1 MTTKLDLEYQRLHT
15 YPLMPNTNAAIR
27 ALRKSERRKVSNL
40 RQKREFLDVI
50 KDYKKT
56 VEAGD
61 TASAIGKLSN
71 VFKKLDKAAGANLIK
86 KGKAS
91 RLKAR
96 LSKRLARA
104 NAPKVTPEG

>member
-1 MTTKLDLEYQRLHT
+1 MFDLSKQKLHT

-61 TASAIGKLSN
+61 TASAIVKLSN

>member
-1 MTTKLDLEYQRLHT
+1 
-15 YPLMPNTNAAIR
+15 MPNTNAAIR

-56 VEAGD
+56 VESGD
-61 TASAIGKLSN
+61 TVSATGKLSN

-86 KGKAS
+86 KGKAD
-91 RLKAR
+91 RLKPR
-96 LSKRLARA
+96 LSNRLVRV
-104 NAPKVTPEG
+104 NAPKTTLGG